1 MNRSGIS
8 VLLLEACMATYSIM
22 NLLFKVCQL
31 GVSGLSVSAPPG
43 ATKANVLVVSSTD

>member
-1 MNRSGIS
+1 MNRSVIS
-8 VLLLEACMATYSIM
+8 VLLLEACVATSSVM

-31 GVSGLSVSAPPG
+31 GVSGFSVSSPPG